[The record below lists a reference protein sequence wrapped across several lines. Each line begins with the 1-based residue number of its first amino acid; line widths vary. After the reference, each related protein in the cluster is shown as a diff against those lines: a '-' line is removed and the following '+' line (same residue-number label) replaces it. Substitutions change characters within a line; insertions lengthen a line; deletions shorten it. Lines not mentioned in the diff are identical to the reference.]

1 MYVFTLEE
9 ALVNHFNSK
18 FKEDIKMEYTKE
30 NLKNIINKFIKDN
43 EDNKIILDT
52 KYDYGYYDGYHDAF
66 VDMLHRLEIPTD
78 EEYHAD

>member
-52 KYDYGYYDGYHDAF
+52 KYDYGY
-66 VDMLHRLEIPTD
+66 
-78 EEYHAD
+78 